1 MPAHF
6 QTKADRRDRKRRA
19 ARKMR
24 VSGASVRKLQDI
36 ILKKSRAAGI
46 ARRSEGRRQ

>member
-6 QTKADRRDRKRRA
+6 QTKADRRDRKRRS

-36 ILKKSRAAGI
+36 ILKKSRAAN